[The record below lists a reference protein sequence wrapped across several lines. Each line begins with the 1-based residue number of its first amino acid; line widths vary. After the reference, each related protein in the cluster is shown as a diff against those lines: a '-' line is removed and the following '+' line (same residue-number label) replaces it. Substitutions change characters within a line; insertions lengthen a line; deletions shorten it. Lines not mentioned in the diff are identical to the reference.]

1 MTATMTAPS
10 LQELA
15 NFALQILARDGV
27 PADSAANTD
36 EPGWHVGATGE
47 NGTPLDISLAGPDIP
62 SRLDEEIIPPPQV
75 AEQLGWKGQYRL
87 LVLAP
92 RFSGRASGEAPIRTV
107 LRSRCRKKYY
117 ISIYWGI
124 WPDFRV
130 SGIFTHYAGVPVALF
145 ATY

>member
-36 EPGWHVGATGE
+36 DPGWHVGATGE

-92 RFSGRASGEAPIRTV
+92 LIVFD
-107 LRSRCRKKYY
+107 
-117 ISIYWGI
+117 IYWTPGEPLRI
-124 WPDFRV
+124 MTFSRGDWEKDLAAL
-130 SGIFTHYAGVPVALF
+130 AG
-145 ATY
+145 